1 MQQVARHQCL
11 IYKGSP
17 AQHLPQLSALIR
29 QKLNENHRC
38 LYLNRPPMVT
48 GMRAYL
54 FAARIDVPH
63 EEMKGSLA
71 LSSDTGYLMNG
82 RFDIDRMLRT
92 LDDALDQALNDGYEG
107 LWASGDMDWEF
118 GLERDFS
125 KLLEYEWQ
133 LEEFFQKRPA
143 FSGVCQYHAD
153 TLPHEVLRQGLL
165 SHQAIF
171 INETLSR
178 LNPQYVDRASFS
190 AQSSNNADLDNM
202 ISCLCEEENTN

>member
-1 MQQVARHQCL
+1 
-11 IYKGSP
+11 
-17 AQHLPQLSALIR
+17 
-29 QKLNENHRC
+29 
-38 LYLNRPPMVT
+38 
-48 GMRAYL
+48 
-54 FAARIDVPH
+54 
-63 EEMKGSLA
+63 
-71 LSSDTGYLMNG
+71 MNG
-82 RFDIDRMLRT
+82 RFNIDRMLRT

-153 TLPHEVLRQGLL
+153 ILPHEVLRQGLL
-165 SHQAIF
+165 SHQSIF

-178 LNPQYVDRASFS
+178 LNPQYVERASFS
-190 AQSSNNADLDNM
+190 SQSSNNADLDNM